1 MCSGNFGNYMDLNN
15 SIVDIISGILII
27 VSIFLSYSRG
37 LVRECYT
44 VIAWI
49 LSFFSSIKFG
59 PIILPF
65 ILHIPFL
72 EEFLLG
78 NCPLAMLI
86 SYVITFILSLAFFS
100 IVIILL
106 NISKTN
112 ESTTIFNSFDKFGG
126 IIFGFIRSLI
136 ILVLLLI
143 FTQDILPD
151 YNFKN
156 EINDSIKN
164 SATHSFLDPSKRYIS
179 DLIYENGE
187 IWLKSTY
194 NFILSNECK

>member
-1 MCSGNFGNYMDLNN
+1 MDFNN
-15 SIVDIISGILII
+15 NIVDIVSVILII
-27 VSIFLSYSRG
+27 ISMLLSYSRG

-44 VIAWI
+44 VLAWI
-49 LSFFSSIKFG
+49 LSFFSSIQFG

-86 SYVITFILSLAFFS
+86 CYIMTFILSLAFFS
-100 IVIILL
+100 VVIILL
-106 NISKTN
+106 NISKTT
-112 ESTTIFNSFDKFGG
+112 ESTTIFTSADRFGG

-136 ILVLLLI
+136 ILLLLLI
-143 FTQDILPD
+143 FTQDILPE
-151 YNFKN
+151 YNFKS
-156 EINDSIKN
+156 EINNLIKN
-164 SATHSFLDPSKRYIS
+164 SITSSFLDPSKRYIS
-179 DLIYENGE
+179 DMIYENGE

-194 NFILSNECK
+194 NFILNNECK